1 MVNPVSGFPSS
12 PIPAANTF
20 KPGGSDADVRQRTEE
35 KQAQSSDRTSEIRS
49 ERVEQNVESRERYAK
64 VVEESR
70 RDDTSRSSSSSRGTQ
85 LDVTV

>member
-35 KQAQSSDRTSEIRS
+35 KQAQSTQTTSDIRS

-64 VVEESR
+64 VVEEFPQ
-70 RDDTSRSSSSSRGTQ
+70 G
-85 LDVTV
+85 